1 MSDSLKKVQSGQ
13 PLVIPA
19 SAYNAFI
26 DAALDFRQRTAHLG
40 QGAQPSFSQASIVLV
55 RNDSGSNQNRMAVLG
70 VDTPIIDPSANEEE
84 FKNRVALSCV
94 APAADTHEGKFVVLA
109 EPIASGKIG
118 RAYAAGVC
126 PVKIDVP
133 DEDHEWRYAEIA
145 DGITA
150 NLKVSMQG
158 SAGILWRVGGTGV
171 QWAVVRLGKPIPMHV
186 FPVDLTQYG
195 GEQGDEENPATWTYD
210 VLDVVTGETLES
222 GVDPVA
228 APHKWQR
235 PSVGQMIAAT
245 FGYAHYQ
252 DDGSG
257 GLELVLGWINEMV
270 DQEACETSGYGT

>member
-1 MSDSLKKVQSGQ
+1 MSDGLKKVQTGQ

-19 SAYNAFI
+19 RAYNAFI

-40 QGAQPSFSQASIVLV
+40 QGAQPSFSQASIVLI

-70 VDTPIIDPSANEEE
+70 VDAPIIDPSANEEE

-133 DEDHEWRYAEIA
+133 DEDHEWRFAELA
-145 DGITA
+145 DGVTA

-158 SAGILWRVGGTGV
+158 SAGILWRAGGTGV

-186 FPVDLTQYG
+186 FPVNLTQYG
-195 GEQGDEENPATWTYD
+195 GEQGDEENPASWTYD

-235 PSVGQMIAAT
+235 PSIGQMIAAT

-252 DDGSG
+252 DDGAG

-270 DQEACETSGYGT
+270 DQEACETASSSE

>member
-1 MSDSLKKVQSGQ
+1 MSDGLKKVQPGQ
-13 PLVIPA
+13 PLAIPA

-40 QGAQPSFSQASIVLV
+40 QGAQPSFAQASIVLA

-70 VDTPIIDPSANEEE
+70 VDSPIIDPSANEEE

-133 DEDHEWRYAEIA
+133 DEDHAWHYAEIA
-145 DGITA
+145 DGVTA
-150 NLKVSMQG
+150 HVKARRQG
-158 SAGILWRVGGTGV
+158 SAGVLWRAGGTGV
-171 QWAVVRLGKPIPMHV
+171 QWAVIRFGIHQPRHV
-186 FPVDLTQYG
+186 FPVGLTQVG
-195 GEQGDEENPATWTYD
+195 GSQGDEANPATWTYD
-210 VLDVVTGETLES
+210 VLDTVTGQTLES
-222 GVDPVA
+222 AVDPVA

-235 PSVGQMIAAT
+235 PSIGQMIPAT

-252 DDGSG
+252 DDAAG
-257 GLELVLGWINEMV
+257 GMQLVLGWINEMV
-270 DQEACETSGYGT
+270 DQEACATASSSE

>member
-1 MSDSLKKVQSGQ
+1 MSSALKKVRSGD

-19 SAYNAFI
+19 AAYNAFI

-70 VDTPIIDPSANEEE
+70 VEVPIIDPSANEEE
-84 FKNRVALSCV
+84 FRNRVALSCIT
-94 APAADTHEGKFVVLA
+94 PATDTHEGRFVVLA
-109 EPIASGKIG
+109 EPIANGKIG

-133 DEDHEWRYAEIA
+133 DEEHEWRYAEIA
-145 DGITA
+145 DGITG

-158 SAGILWRVGGTGV
+158 SAGILWRAGGTGV
-171 QWAVVRLGKPIPMHV
+171 QWAVVRLGQPVPMHV
-186 FPVDLTQYG
+186 FPVELTQVG

-210 VLDVVTGETLES
+210 VLDVVTGETLAS

-228 APHKWQR
+228 SPHKWQR

-252 DDGSG
+252 PSDAGEM
-257 GLELVLGWINEMV
+257 ELVLGWINEMV
-270 DQEACETSGYGT
+270 DQEACPDSGGG